1 MNYSK
6 LYLILAVCVV
16 ISIHEGR
23 VNGFYP
29 RRNRNN
35 GKRNI
40 EGIQR
45 NARLILREKSQRQGE
60 YMKVKQIVFLDRKF
74 TPPLQLAEKP
84 YTATTRLLTYIFLMF
99 FHSHF
104 SQLDLKVPV
113 FSVFVISFDCLLMY
127 INLYNFL

>member
-16 ISIHEGR
+16 INIHEGR

-29 RRNRNN
+29 RRNANNYN

-45 NARLILREKSQRQGE
+45 NARLILREKFEQKGE
-60 YMKVKQIVFLDRKF
+60 HMKV
-74 TPPLQLAEKP
+74 
-84 YTATTRLLTYIFLMF
+84 
-99 FHSHF
+99 
-104 SQLDLKVPV
+104 
-113 FSVFVISFDCLLMY
+113 
-127 INLYNFL
+127 

>member
-29 RRNRNN
+29 GRHNN

-45 NARLILREKSQRQGE
+45 NARLILREKSQQQGGH
-60 YMKVKQIVFLDRKF
+60 MKV
-74 TPPLQLAEKP
+74 
-84 YTATTRLLTYIFLMF
+84 
-99 FHSHF
+99 
-104 SQLDLKVPV
+104 
-113 FSVFVISFDCLLMY
+113 
-127 INLYNFL
+127 

>member
-29 RRNRNN
+29 RRNANIN

-40 EGIQR
+40 AGIQR
-45 NARLILREKSQRQGE
+45 NARLILREKSEQKGE
-60 YMKVKQIVFLDRKF
+60 HMKV
-74 TPPLQLAEKP
+74 
-84 YTATTRLLTYIFLMF
+84 
-99 FHSHF
+99 
-104 SQLDLKVPV
+104 
-113 FSVFVISFDCLLMY
+113 
-127 INLYNFL
+127 